1 MINLKDIISQVKK
14 YHYFIYNNINYNI
27 NLYKSNKDK
36 LKINIKNNEILI
48 LVTLK
53 TITKT
58 LYEKE
63 KTSPIKISGGPLYG
77 EVNTYRKIDGKLEK
91 DKPKYKNKVYFT
103 KKYLK
108 KFFIKKTFDK
118 INKDIRKIAKK
129 YIKNKIN
136 QGLLAINTI
145 NNI

>member
-1 MINLKDIISQVKK
+1 MINLKEIIINVKK
-14 YHYFIYNNINYNI
+14 YHYFIYSNNEIE
-27 NLYKSNKDK
+27 LYKSSDKK
-36 LKINIKNNEILI
+36 LKINIKNDEVLI
-48 LVTLK
+48 LVTLR

-77 EVNTYRKIDGKLEK
+77 DVNTYKKINGKLEK
-91 DKPKYKNKVYFT
+91 EKPKYKNKVYFP

-108 KFFIKKTFDK
+108 NFKLNK
-118 INKDIRKIAKK
+118 INKDIKKIAKK